1 MNSYKGKLLFLL
13 SLFFIYFIICF
24 SVRELNDVMQKNNI
38 SDQQITDNQAFLNT
52 FSGEWKTA
60 DAANKL
66 TFSEHKQIIT
76 ISFPTENRKVNV
88 SVSSQQPARK
98 RWLLS
103 PMNSEETQ
111 YSVILLSD
119 DELSF
124 QMSTTK
130 PNAEGTSKPEH
141 FYRIK

>member
-1 MNSYKGKLLFLL
+1 
-13 SLFFIYFIICF
+13 
-24 SVRELNDVMQKNNI
+24 MQKNNI

-52 FSGEWKTA
+52 FSGEWKTV

-76 ISFPTENRKVNV
+76 ISFPTENRKVNA

>member
-60 DAANKL
+60 TRPIN
-66 TFSEHKQIIT
+66 
-76 ISFPTENRKVNV
+76 
-88 SVSSQQPARK
+88 
-98 RWLLS
+98 
-103 PMNSEETQ
+103 
-111 YSVILLSD
+111 
-119 DELSF
+119 
-124 QMSTTK
+124 
-130 PNAEGTSKPEH
+130 
-141 FYRIK
+141 

>member
-98 RWLLS
+98 R
-103 PMNSEETQ
+103 
-111 YSVILLSD
+111 
-119 DELSF
+119 
-124 QMSTTK
+124 
-130 PNAEGTSKPEH
+130 
-141 FYRIK
+141 